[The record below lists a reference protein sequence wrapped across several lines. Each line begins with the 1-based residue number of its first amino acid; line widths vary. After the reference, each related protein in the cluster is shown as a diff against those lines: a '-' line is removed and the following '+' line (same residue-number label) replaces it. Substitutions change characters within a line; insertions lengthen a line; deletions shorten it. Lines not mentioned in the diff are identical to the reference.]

1 MTDSSALTDMLEEYA
16 GNPFIE
22 HLPTEPQPEDIM
34 RTLDKPPVWSE
45 NDRMRRSGQRWHCIM
60 RLANDYSQPTVSA
73 IEFGMYLDL
82 VIKRGYVGR
91 NPATTDYVRGLELVA
106 DLGARIDSGT
116 KWAELDLTPHFHTS
130 LGFAAL
136 GTPGSGKTHA
146 VEAACKR
153 YKQVIRHVTPM
164 QLYQIV
170 WLRIE
175 CPPNGNPKGLCEFF
189 FQQVDLALR
198 KEGVNSGYARQYRGK
213 TLDVMMAG
221 MARVASLH
229 AIGVLIVDE
238 IQNVKKENQDLK
250 ASVLNFLVTMRN
262 MIGIPVVM
270 VGTMAAQ
277 QLLQR
282 TMHDARRGDGLGSLY
297 FERFSPQSPG
307 SPHFSKEFR
316 QFVSK
321 LWRWQWTA
329 ENTPLDDDILKALY
343 QETQGVIDLIVKL
356 FILVQM
362 RLVLT
367 ASKRNLPE
375 VITPK
380 LIHDVAEARFRIV
393 RPYVKA
399 LRSNDPKELAKYDDL
414 LDFHKEFQKYV
425 MGIGTGLNAPAVM
438 DAFDSEP
445 SLTARPKSSAIDES
459 SFDILLAG
467 QNLPQKRRDWIIA
480 KARELAGSDDLGA
493 VLSAMVQ
500 AMEADKAM
508 HGQAA
513 KPKLKRAEPVEG
525 DSRKGARDDETGED
539 AYSRLAADGHIGF
552 GDDV

>member
-1 MTDSSALTDMLEEYA
+1 MTETLEPTDMLEEYA
-16 GNPFIE
+16 GNPFIM

-91 NPATTDYVRGLELVA
+91 NPSTTDYVRGLELIA
-106 DLGARIDSGT
+106 DLGAKIDSGT

-146 VEAACKR
+146 VDAACKR
-153 YKQVIRHVTPM
+153 YDQVIRHVSPM
-164 QLYQIV
+164 HLYQIV

-189 FQQVDLALR
+189 FQQVDHALR
-198 KEGVNSGYARQYRGK
+198 KKSVNSGYARQYRGK

-282 TMHDARRGDGLGSLY
+282 TMHDARRGDGIGSLY
-297 FERFSPQSPG
+297 FERFPAKSPG
-307 SPHFSKEFR
+307 SPDFSKEFR
-316 QFVSK
+316 QFVAK
-321 LWRWQWTA
+321 LWRWQWTSEA
-329 ENTPLDDDILKALY
+329 TPLDDDILKALY

-367 ASKRNLPE
+367 ASKRKVPE
-375 VITPK
+375 LITPK
-380 LIHDVAEARFRIV
+380 LIHDVAKARFRIV

-399 LRSNDPKELAKYDDL
+399 LRSNNPEELAKYDDL
-414 LDFHKEFQKYV
+414 VDFHKEFQTYV
-425 MGIGTGLNAPAVM
+425 AGIGTGFNAPTIV
-438 DAFDSEP
+438 D
-445 SLTARPKSSAIDES
+445 TTSSATGSARTSDGSAMDES

-480 KARELAGSDDLGA
+480 KAKELAESNDLGA
-493 VLSAMVQ
+493 VMRAMMQ

-508 HGQAA
+508 HGSVPQA
-513 KPKLKRAEPVEG
+513 KLKRAEPIDG
-525 DSRKGARDDETGED
+525 DSRKGAKDDETGED
-539 AYSRLAADGHIGF
+539 VYSRMVADGHIGF